1 VAERNNHN
9 EPIFGARSVR
19 KQSRINEYSVQLRI
33 LNTQM
38 MSDKKHNFFCDG
50 GLGNR
55 FASLFLAAVLI
66 EKFRVDIEI
75 SWPVNNWCGAEFTSL
90 FESEIAHNNRS
101 LNDYACHSEKYHFV
115 MHENQLGWEDRVIY
129 NQRSVETLDTFHA
142 LLHADKPI
150 FYYANQLPHFL
161 TFENLISIRNL
172 IRIRADLLDI
182 INSFVEQNKI
192 STEVIGLHIRKTDF
206 FQPAND
212 WVLHNLVKT
221 TPHQR
226 YLVCTDDAD
235 VQNAFSVFPNC
246 VFLEKISY
254 PAKML
259 GDLEWNSKTTD
270 SIGREF
276 NFNITRSQEAVIAG
290 LLDLCVLSRTTILNN
305 SSSSFLFM
313 ARLFQKTGL
322 FQ

>member
-1 VAERNNHN
+1 
-9 EPIFGARSVR
+9 
-19 KQSRINEYSVQLRI
+19 
-33 LNTQM
+33 M
-38 MSDKKHNFFCDG
+38 MNDKKHNFFCDG

-75 SWPVNNWCGAEFTSL
+75 SWPVNNWCGAEFLSL
-90 FESEIAHNNRS
+90 FESEITHNNRS
-101 LNDYACHSEKYHFV
+101 LNDYACDSEKYYFV
-115 MHENQLGWEDRVIY
+115 MHENQLGWNDRVIY
-129 NQRSVETLDTFHA
+129 NQQSVKSLDTFNA
-142 LLHADKPI
+142 LLQADKPI

-161 TFENLISIRNL
+161 TVENLVSIRNL

-182 INSFVEQNKI
+182 INAFVEQNKI

-206 FQPAND
+206 YQPANE
-212 WVLHNLVKT
+212 WVLHDLVKT
-221 TPHQR
+221 TPRQR

-235 VQNAFSVFPNC
+235 VQNEFSEFPNC

-254 PAKML
+254 PKKML
-259 GDLEWNSKTTD
+259 GDRGWNSETTD
-270 SIGREF
+270 SIGRKF
-276 NFNITRSQEAVIAG
+276 SFNITRSQEAVIAG

-313 ARLFQKTGL
+313 ARLFQKTRL